1 MRTVHRFGRRR
12 AQLAIGHVGNG
23 RSASA
28 AQGNR
33 SLGGVGVHHGRILQ
47 GSNVALVCS
56 YARVDGI
63 DIIGI
68 CRDVLVRCEKLR
80 PVYGIG
86 GCRIQC
92 AGSQAGYG
100 GSSDPI
106 ECNRCMGS
114 AIVCDR
120 VAHCGGDRCIDLT
133 YGGSIGVGRTVQNV
147 RDLPFRTQGA
157 DGNAVDAIRQRPCTQ
172 GNRVDGTRGRAGT
185 KSHAIDGSHFG
196 VGPQRNR
203 AGRRQASG
211 GTVAECYRI
220 RCSRTGNLTFAKAGD
235 LVAADADTGG
245 IVEGKAIDR
254 DIAFSRTDDRVV
266 AVQHIDAD
274 RVAGNGVADDVTN
287 VDVEGTWQTRQQQSA
302 QWT

>member
-1 MRTVHRFGRRR
+1 
-12 AQLAIGHVGNG
+12 
-23 RSASA
+23 
-28 AQGNR
+28 
-33 SLGGVGVHHGRILQ
+33 
-47 GSNVALVCS
+47 
-56 YARVDGI
+56 
-63 DIIGI
+63 
-68 CRDVLVRCEKLR
+68 
-80 PVYGIG
+80 
-86 GCRIQC
+86 
-92 AGSQAGYG
+92 
-100 GSSDPI
+100 
-106 ECNRCMGS
+106 MGS

-120 VAHCGGDRCIDLT
+120 VAHCGGDRCIDLA

-172 GNRVDGTRGRAGT
+172 GNRIGGARGRAGT
-185 KSHAIDGSHFG
+185 KSHAIDSSHFG
-196 VGPQRNR
+196 VGPQGNR
-203 AGRRQASG
+203 AGRRQAGG
-211 GTVAECYRI
+211 GTVTERDRI
-220 RCSRTGNLTFAKAGD
+220 RCSRTGNLAFAKAGD
-235 LVAADADTGG
+235 LIAADADTGG